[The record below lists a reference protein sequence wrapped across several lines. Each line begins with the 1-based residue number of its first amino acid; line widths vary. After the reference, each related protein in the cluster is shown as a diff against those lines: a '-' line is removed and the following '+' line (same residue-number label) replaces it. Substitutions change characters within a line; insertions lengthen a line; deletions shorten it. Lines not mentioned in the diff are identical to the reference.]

1 MYCISMKRGKEFECN
16 EIDLREET
24 VIQTVDDERYIN
36 TC

>member
-16 EIDLREET
+16 EIDLGEET
-24 VIQTVDDERYIN
+24 VIQIADDEGYIN